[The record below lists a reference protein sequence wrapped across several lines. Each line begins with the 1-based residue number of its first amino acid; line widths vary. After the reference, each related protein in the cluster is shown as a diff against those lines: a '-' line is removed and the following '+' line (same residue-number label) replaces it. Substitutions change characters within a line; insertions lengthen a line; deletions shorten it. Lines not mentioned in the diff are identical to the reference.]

1 MDDSK
6 LHSLLTALHRELKAT
21 DTVDPATR
29 RLLEQIRTEISPIV
43 EAAPGQ
49 GPAGAYAG
57 LRNRLQAAV
66 VEFEASHPQLARTIE
81 GVVDSLA
88 SYNI

>member
-1 MDDSK
+1 MDHSK
-6 LHSLLTALHRELKAT
+6 LHSLLTTLHSELKAT
-21 DTVDPATR
+21 GTVDPATR
-29 RLLEQIRTEISPIV
+29 RLLEQVTADIRPIV
-43 EAAPGQ
+43 DAGPEQ
-49 GPAGAYAG
+49 GTAGAYSG
-57 LRNRLQAAV
+57 LQGKLRAAV